1 MNNNNNSGSIA
12 NMLNRIVNGNNG
24 NIGNNGNNGN
34 NAASRSAAASS
45 AAAAA
50 KKKKKASIKRPSVRG
65 RTANQVS
72 VELDRYCREVMA
84 QKVME
89 AEEKCKNMGAA
100 IQKYMEKAAVAKQAS
115 VKRAKLTAKNHL
127 AALNAKEKEYRNLQA
142 KYPNYKTAKVNTVT
156 RKKLKDIPNRLKAI
170 AEKRKEKEAELE
182 IEEQKAPL
190 LAQLAALNALAP
202 PKKPAAPKKQASQKA
217 EIPIENQIAKSQS
230 NVSKYASLRS
240 NAKLSEKQRASY
252 KGKHTQAKKKL
263 AALIQQ
269 SFASKR
275 NAAAAAKEEKKNNNN
290 N

>member
-100 IQKYMEKAAVAKQAS
+100 IQKYMEKKAVAKQAS

-127 AALNAKEKEYRNLQA
+127 AALNAKEKEYRALRAQ
-142 KYPNYKTAKVNTVT
+142 YPNYKTAKVNTAT
-156 RKKLKDIPNRLKAI
+156 RKKLKEIPERLEKL
-170 AEKRKEKEAELE
+170 AEKRKELEAALQ

-202 PKKPAAPKKQASQKA
+202 PKKAAAPKKQASQKMA
-217 EIPIENQIAKSQS
+217 PANRAKILKSRIS
-230 NVSKYASLRS
+230 MNVS
-240 NAKLSEKQRASY
+240 EKAFPEKRTRAAM
-252 KGKHTQAKKKL
+252 KGLQTKARQEL
-263 AALIQQ
+263 Q
-269 SFASKR
+269 SMY
-275 NAAAAAKEEKKNNNN
+275 NQGLLNNNAEM
-290 N
+290 